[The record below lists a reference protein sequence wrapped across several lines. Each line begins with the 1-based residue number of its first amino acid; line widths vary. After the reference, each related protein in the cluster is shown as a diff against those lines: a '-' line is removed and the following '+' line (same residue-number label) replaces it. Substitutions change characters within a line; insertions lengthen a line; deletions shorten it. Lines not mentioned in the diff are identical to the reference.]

1 MWWEGVYVC
10 AKEEESWG
18 GFLEADTEKKAP
30 HMLTWANPL
39 HPPIVPGK
47 EWDQR
52 IPNTQ
57 SI

>member
-1 MWWEGVYVC
+1 MC